1 MAKKSVGKKT
11 KAPSNKDI
19 EISLIENSVKLQKV
33 LANMAFKFDSLSDQI
48 AKLLE
53 LFEIAAKSFVKKEEE
68 NVGTDSGLLIKIDT
82 LLEQNKTL
90 AKGLALMEEKIRH
103 RIEIPE
109 SELHGVPMPHSE
121 AELHGLYPDYMGRP
135 RPKKFP
141 GY

>member
-1 MAKKSVGKKT
+1 MPKKSVNKK
-11 KAPSNKDI
+11 KAPTKKQI
-19 EISLIENSVKLQKV
+19 EESLIENSVKLQKV
-33 LANMAFKFDSLSDQI
+33 LANLAFKFDSLGDQI
-48 AKLLE
+48 SKLLE

-68 NVGTDSGLLIKIDT
+68 GTGADKDLLIKIDT

-90 AKGLALMEEKIRH
+90 AKGLALMEEKVRH
-103 RIEIPE
+103 RMEIPE

-121 AELHGLYPDYMGRP
+121 AELHGIYPNEMGRP